1 MEYCGGMNL
10 KDLINKYK
18 DKNELI
24 EENILYNLLKQICL
38 AIKEIKKKNIIHRD
52 LKPQNIFLNKKM
64 EIKIGDF
71 GISKQ
76 FNSNKEYTLT
86 INQKGS
92 PAYIAPEIF
101 KDGKYNKKCDI
112 YSLGC
117 IMYEL
122 FTLNIYFIDKIS
134 DSIKK
139 IDTNKYNYKWQEVID
154 SLLQV
159 DYNKR
164 LDIDQ
169 NC

>member
-1 MEYCGGMNL
+1 
-10 KDLINKYK
+10 
-18 DKNELI
+18 
-24 EENILYNLLKQICL
+24 
-38 AIKEIKKKNIIHRD
+38 
-52 LKPQNIFLNKKM
+52 M

-169 NC
+169 ICEYIFKEENKINQIGNLVKNMKIRMNIQKYRAKKNNVPKYFEKVFDIKINKYT